1 MAEPK
6 KVLELAGHE
15 VAISNPSKVFFPRAG
30 VTKLDMVRYYLSVAE
45 GALGGAGGR
54 PMALKRFV
62 NGAEGEAFFQKRAPE
77 KRPDFIGTVELRFPS
92 GRTADEVVITDEAGL
107 AWVINLGCIDLNPHP
122 VRAAD
127 LDHPDELRVDLDPV
141 PGVEWPQIRD
151 VAMVAAG
158 VLADFGLTGW
168 PKTSGSRGM
177 HIYARIEPRWP
188 FGEVRR
194 AAVAVAREIE
204 RRAPDLAT
212 SKWWKEERHGVFVD
226 YNQNAKDRTIASAY
240 SIRPV
245 PDARVSAPLTWD
257 EVPTCDPASYTI
269 FTMGDRYAAI
279 GDPWAGMDEAAGSL
293 EALIEQAD
301 RDEAAGLPDAPW
313 PPHYE
318 KQSGEAPRVQPS
330 KRRSGAAGGAAA
342 AGASARCF
350 SGRCFCCGRAR
361 RCAGCCRSP
370 GAGEGRRAHG
380 PATQHHAADRDRPG
394 GNRRRGHGRAGALE
408 GTPPRRVAA
417 AGTARRAGR
426 QDARAQLGLVPDPAQ
441 SPARARGT
449 AAGAG
454 TAGSGLRPLGGLP
467 DLRGIAG
474 VADAAAARPGAFSA

>member
-6 KVLELAGHE
+6 VVLELAGHE

-30 VTKLDMVRYYLSVAE
+30 VTKLDMVRYYLAVSV
-45 GALGGAGGR
+45 GALGGVAGR

-62 NGAEGEAFFQKRAPE
+62 NGAESEPFFQKRAPE
-77 KRPDFIGTVELRFPS
+77 KRPDWIETVELRFPS
-92 GRTADEVVITDEAGL
+92 GRTADEVVVNDEAGL

-122 VRAAD
+122 VRVPD

-151 VAMVAAG
+151 VALVARE
-158 VLADFGLTGW
+158 VLTDFGLTGW
-168 PKTSGSRGM
+168 PKTSGSRGL
-177 HIYARIEPRWP
+177 HVYTRIEPRWS

-245 PDARVSAPLTWD
+245 PDVRVSAPLTWD
-257 EVPTCDPASYTI
+257 EVPACDPAAYTI
-269 FTMGDRYAAI
+269 FTMPARFAAV

-293 EALIEQAD
+293 EALLEQAA
-301 RDEAAGLPDAPW
+301 RDEVSGLPDAPW

-330 KRRSGAAGGAAA
+330 KRRTGSAAPPAPGKT
-342 AGASARCF
+342 AG
-350 SGRCFCCGRAR
+350 
-361 RCAGCCRSP
+361 P
-370 GAGEGRRAHG
+370 TGRRRSTM
-380 PATQHHAADRDRPG
+380 P
-394 GNRRRGHGRAGALE
+394 LIE
-408 GTPPRRVAA
+408 I
-417 AGTARRAGR
+417 
-426 QDARAQLGLVPDPAQ
+426 ARAETKDEAMAGLERWKAKHPSVWPLLEARDVLVDAMRGRSSLWYRIRVNLQHVPEAERPPQEPLEVDYDPW
-441 SPARARGT
+441 
-449 AAGAG
+449 AGF
-454 TAGSGLRPLGGLP
+454 RP
-467 DLRGIAG
+467 
-474 VADAAAARPGAFSA
+474 